1 MSVVRGNF
9 GAHDLQKVGLEA
21 TPEGSAAQ
29 SAEELVRE
37 LVCQR
42 LAQDF
47 QIITAHDGAGEK
59 LSGGLK
65 YHLMFRHIIH
75 KLTFDAAS
83 RNIEVTIYTH
93 TRKSEALSA
102 ASVYY
107 Q

>member
-1 MSVVRGNF
+1 VLN
-9 GAHDLQKVGLEA
+9 LEYSI
-21 TPEGSAAQ
+21 TQQYTQCIPDPDELEEMGYTSD
-29 SAEELVRE
+29 EELVRE

-93 TRKSEALSA
+93 IRKSEALSA